1 MYASLVLLSQHL
13 LAPETQGLQSNI
25 LGLPWWVWL
34 LGLIVVIILLYLL
47 LRPAPPEVEPFV
59 EVKTTPV
66 AEKPAEPATPAPE
79 SPVSAPA
86 AETPLPEGPFTA
98 TPSRYAEDMVSLD
111 DLTIIEGIGP
121 KISGVLR
128 EAGIDTF
135 KKLAA
140 TSPARI
146 SEILKAAGITLFDP
160 SSWPEQA
167 SLVVEARWTE
177 LRALQEKLIASR
189 RD

>member
-13 LAPETQGLQSNI
+13 LAPETQRLQTNI

-34 LGLIVVIILLYLL
+34 LGLIIVIILLYLL

-66 AEKPAEPATPAPE
+66 AEQPAEAPTPE
-79 SPVSAPA
+79 SPISAPA
-86 AETPLPEGPFTA
+86 EEETPLPEGPFTA
-98 TPSRYAEDMVSLD
+98 APSPYAEDMMSLD
-111 DLTIIEGIGP
+111 DLTIVEGIGP

-167 SLVVEARWTE
+167 SLIAEARWTE
-177 LRALQEKLIASR
+177 LRALQEKLIAGR
-189 RD
+189 RE